1 MILIPEPDKVK
12 EAEVRAAQAAPE
24 EKRLPEVEQLR
35 NELKQ
40 ARDKI
45 RQLEAENR
53 GLKTKADLEKRKPEA
68 KIIDCWN
75 KAQSEARGKDKLGK
89 RLIAIRFAEKTGMI

>member
-24 EKRLPEVEQLR
+24 EKPLPEVEQLR

-40 ARDKI
+40 AKDKI

-53 GLKTKADLEKRKPEA
+53 GLKTKSDLEKRKPEA